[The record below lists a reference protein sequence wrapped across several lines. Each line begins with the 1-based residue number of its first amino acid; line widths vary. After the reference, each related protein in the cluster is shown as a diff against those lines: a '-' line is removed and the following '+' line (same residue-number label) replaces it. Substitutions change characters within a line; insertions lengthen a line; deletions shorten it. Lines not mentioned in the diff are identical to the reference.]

1 MNFTEEMRAIMKKDN
16 RWRGH
21 NVADEDGCYI
31 HYLPT
36 HGPNLY
42 ELKMVGG
49 DHAAHMP
56 VNGILY
62 PQWAVG
68 FDKPFEEKIGVEFE
82 NGRVR
87 AVHGNCDLCRLRPA
101 RSEVDGLGNAA
112 PGRPARQWRV
122 SFHCALANGGAGAPD
137 SRRIDSAQLTP
148 S

>member
-1 MNFTEEMRAIMKKDN
+1 MRAIMKQDN

-68 FDKPFEEKIGVEFE
+68 FDKPFEDKIGVEFK
-82 NGRVR
+82 NGRVTRR
-87 AVHGNCDLCRLRPA
+87 ARPQRGGRDSALHHRRRTRGARLRP
-101 RSEVDGLGNAA
+101 
-112 PGRPARQWRV
+112 
-122 SFHCALANGGAGAPD
+122 
-137 SRRIDSAQLTP
+137 
-148 S
+148 